1 MAPELV
7 PLCSDPGPDGRVCPT
22 GGSTSRGDAL
32 LVQFAGILGA
42 AVATIFSIR
51 KLRGSHDPYSLSVAL
66 ALLKLPLG
74 ALTALLGLV
83 LIHADLVPG
92 LTVVGSATQIL
103 AWAIVFGYCQ
113 EIFTIFL
120 DRHAIAV
127 MQVSHVS
134 KHQGTHTNPH
144 H

>member
-1 MAPELV
+1 
-7 PLCSDPGPDGRVCPT
+7 
-22 GGSTSRGDAL
+22 